1 MESLGI
7 ILVSL
12 AGVAIFMLGVPI
24 MLVIGLWSIAAS
36 LLIDL
41 RLANVSFTLF
51 EGLNFFGLLALPLF
65 ILTGDLINA
74 AGIAKR
80 LTEFAYSVLGWMRGG
95 LAMAALAAC
104 GLFAA
109 ISGSN
114 SATAATIGSIMHPE
128 MKENGYD
135 GRFSAATVAAG
146 GVVGIIIPPS
156 IIFTVYGFIM
166 NQSISE
172 LFIAGLVPGIM
183 MVLAMMVAAW
193 FFARRNKWGTI
204 IKLDPVR
211 IIKTGAS
218 AWLGFVAIFMI
229 LWGIYTG
236 VFSPTEAAGVAAG
249 FCLLSGLFITRQI
262 KLREIPSILMK
273 SGQIAGI
280 LGPLVAVSVV
290 MQQVLSALGAN
301 EVVAEFITSFGGYYA
316 VLFACMAVVFVAGM
330 VLESLPVTLILAP
343 ILGPIA
349 LDVGIHPVHFGVVFL
364 VGAAI
369 GFITPPYGLN
379 LYVASSVTGI
389 PYLRIVPHVLPYLF
403 ALLTAWLLIALL
415 PELSMYLVGLQ
426 RESLGLTPY

>member
-1 MESLGI
+1 MESYGI
-7 ILVSL
+7 LAASL
-12 AGVAIFMLGVPI
+12 AGVVIFMLGVPI
-24 MLVIGLWSIAAS
+24 VLVIGLWSIAVS
-36 LLIDL
+36 LVIDL

-80 LTEFAYSVLGWMRGG
+80 LTDFAYSCLGWMRGG
-95 LAMAALAAC
+95 LAMSALAAC

-114 SATAATIGSIMHPE
+114 SATTATIGSIMHPE
-128 MKENGYD
+128 MKKNGYNET
-135 GRFSAATVAAG
+135 FSAATIASG
-146 GVVGIIIPPS
+146 GTVGIIIPPS

-166 NQSISE
+166 SQSISE
-172 LFIAGLVPGIM
+172 LFIAGLIPGIL

-193 FFARRNKWGTI
+193 LMARRNKWGTI

-211 IIKTGAS
+211 IVKDGGR
-218 AWLGFVAIFMI
+218 AWLGFVAIVMI

-236 VFSPTEAAGVAAG
+236 VFSATEAAGVAAG
-249 FCLLSGLFITRQI
+249 FCLLAGLLITREI
-262 KLREIPSILMK
+262 KLSKIPAIMMQ

-280 LGPLVAVSVV
+280 LAPLVAVSVV

-301 EVVAEFITSFGGYYA
+301 EVISDLINSLGSYHAI
-316 VLFACMAVVFVAGM
+316 LFACMAVVFVAGM

-349 LDVGIHPVHFGVVFL
+349 VSAGIHPVHFGVIFL

-389 PYLRIVPHVLPYLF
+389 PYLRIVRYVIPYLF
-403 ALLTAWLLIALL
+403 ALLVAWLAIALL
-415 PELSMYLVGLQ
+415 PSLSMYLVGLQ
-426 RESLGLTPY
+426 RASLGLVPY

>member
-7 ILVSL
+7 LLVSL
-12 AGVAIFMLGVPI
+12 AGVAFFMLGVPI

-41 RLANVSFTLF
+41 RLANISFVLF

-80 LTEFAYSVLGWMRGG
+80 LTDFAYSILGWLRGG
-95 LAMAALAAC
+95 LSMAALAAC

-128 MKENGYD
+128 MKQNGYD
-135 GRFSAATVAAG
+135 GKFSAATIAAG
-146 GVVGIIIPPS
+146 GTVGIIIPPS

-166 NQSISE
+166 SQSISE
-172 LFIAGLVPGIM
+172 LFIAGLVPGLL
-183 MVLAMMVAAW
+183 MVVAMMFAAW
-193 FFARRNKWGTI
+193 LLARRNKWGTL

-211 IIKTGAS
+211 VIKTGAS
-218 AWLGFVAIFMI
+218 AWLGFVAIILI

-249 FCLLSGLFITRQI
+249 FCLFAGVLITREI
-262 KLREIPSILMK
+262 KIREIPSIMMK

-280 LGPLVAVSVV
+280 LAPLVAVSVV

-301 EVVAEFITSFGGYYA
+301 DAVADFISSFGGYYA

-349 LDVGIHPVHFGVVFL
+349 LEAGIHPVHFGVVFL

-369 GFITPPYGLN
+369 GFVTPPYGLN

-389 PYLRIVPHVLPYLF
+389 PYLRIVPYIIPYLI
-403 ALLTAWLLIALL
+403 ALLTAWFLIALL
-415 PELSMYLVGLQ
+415 PGLSMYLVGLQ
-426 RESLGLTPY
+426 RATLGLAPY